1 MRKEIVKQIQ
11 DFKHYTIIADEV
23 TDRYSNKEIF
33 LLCIRYLNCTKK
45 RPAIEE
51 TFLASTHISGRPT
64 GENIGQ
70 HTVDLLDCH
79 GIAIQDC
86 RGQVYS
92 GASAS
97 LVKGVSAVIKKATGQ
112 IHSL

>member
-1 MRKEIVKQIQ
+1 MRKEVIKQIQ

-23 TDRYSNKEIF
+23 TDRYSNKDIL
-33 LLCIRYLNCTKK
+33 LLCIRYLNCTKE
-45 RPAIEE
+45 RPAIKE
-51 TFLASTHISGRPT
+51 TFLAFTHISGRPT

-79 GIAIQDC
+79 GIAILDC
-86 RGQVYS
+86 RGQAYS

-97 LVKGVSAVIKKATGQ
+97 VVKGVSAVIKKATGR